1 MRGSVAANLM
11 IWRWDCA
18 SNSLNEKPRTL
29 MLLGEGVSHEINFAC
44 PGGHPFLYG
53 RVRNNFAGS
62 AFPTRDAGTLNHKTA
77 DPGDAG
83 QALKLMEETLTLLTN
98 SVMIL
103 RELVSPATMM
113 P

>member
-1 MRGSVAANLM
+1 M
-11 IWRWDCA
+11 
-18 SNSLNEKPRTL
+18 PL

-83 QALKLMEETLTLLTN
+83 QA
-98 SVMIL
+98 
-103 RELVSPATMM
+103 
-113 P
+113 